1 MHGSTVPTEALA
13 IQIVWKN
20 AELMNAA
27 KGIVLAALTRK
38 YAGIPWMCTD
48 HVATEYRP
56 SDSKLSPGIMG
67 SACCTLRAAGI
78 LEDGPD
84 RVRSD
89 RPEANGRK
97 IGTYRIVGVAL
108 AESFL
113 RRYGMRVEKQQME
126 MALR

>member
-1 MHGSTVPTEALA
+1 MHGSTIPAESLA
-13 IQIVWKN
+13 IQIIWKN
-20 AELMNAA
+20 AELLNAA

-48 HVATEYRP
+48 HVAPEYRP

-67 SACCTLRAAGI
+67 SACCTLKAAGI
-78 LEDGPD
+78 LADGPD

-97 IGTYRIVGVAL
+97 IGTYRLVSVPL
-108 AESFL
+108 SESFL
-113 RRYGMRVEKQQME
+113 SRYGIHVEKQQME
-126 MALR
+126 LALR